1 MSPPGLR
8 RLTVTARPPPPN
20 LPPLPLKTFL
30 LSFALAFIAPFALLQ
45 DTQHPEAKAPA
56 IQAAPIT
63 VIALRHAEKGK
74 DDPRDPH
81 LSETGTA
88 RAAELA
94 RLLGN
99 AGVTH
104 IYTTPYHRTRDTV
117 TPLAEALEL
126 EVSPYDPFE
135 LANFAA
141 QLATLEPGSVAV
153 VSGHSNTTPAL
164 VELLGGTVANVGS
177 QWGQPTLDE
186 SEYDRAFLVTLATEH
201 TAAKAVELR
210 YGAAK

>member
-1 MSPPGLR
+1 M
-8 RLTVTARPPPPN
+8 
-20 LPPLPLKTFL
+20 KTLL
-30 LSFALAFIAPFALLQ
+30 LSCALALVTPFALLQ
-45 DTQHPEAKAPA
+45 DAPRAEPEAPA
-56 IQAAPIT
+56 VKAAPVT
-63 VIALRHAEKGK
+63 VIALRHAEKGA

-81 LSETGTA
+81 LTEAGTA

-94 RLLGN
+94 RLLGS

-104 IYTTPYHRTRDTV
+104 VFTTPYHRTRDTV

-126 EVSPYDPFE
+126 EVTPYDPFE
-135 LANFAA
+135 LAAFAKE
-141 QLATLEPGSVAV
+141 LATLEAGSVAV
-153 VSGHSNTTPAL
+153 VSGHSNTTPVL